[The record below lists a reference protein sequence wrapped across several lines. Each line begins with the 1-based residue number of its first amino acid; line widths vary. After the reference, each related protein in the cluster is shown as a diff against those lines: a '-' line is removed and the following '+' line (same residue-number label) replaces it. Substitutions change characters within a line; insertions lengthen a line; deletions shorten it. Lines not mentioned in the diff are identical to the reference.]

1 MTTTTTTNSL
11 NLAPNANL
19 RGLDLRGVDLTN
31 ANLAFAD
38 LRGADLRGVDLSGTN
53 LNGAD
58 LTNAQLA
65 GADIREA
72 SLFGTKVSEAEL
84 ARTVH
89 TAHSAE
95 ALAIFAAC
103 ERPTD
108 ENAVRANEAIDRIEA
123 QLARRDRYDAEDTA
137 RRLRR
142 LVNGPQCWD
151 ETDDRVHRAYCI
163 LSNRGFAL

>member
-1 MTTTTTTNSL
+1 MMNANSL

-19 RGLDLRGVDLTN
+19 RGLDLRNVNLIN

-38 LRGADLRGVDLSGTN
+38 LRDADLRGANLSGAN

-72 SLFGTKVSEAEL
+72 SLFGAKVSEAEL

-89 TAHSAE
+89 PAHSAE

-103 ERPTD
+103 ERPTE

-123 QLARRDRYDAEDTA
+123 QLARRDRYDADDTA

-142 LVNGPQCWD
+142 LVNGPQSWD
-151 ETDDRVHRAYCI
+151 ETDDRVQRAYCV